1 MIDDSIQ
8 IRCPRCKS
16 KFRDKARRVVD
27 GYSRSCPH
35 CEGLV
40 FFNEEAPNEELRI
53 ALRSAAKVRKAV
65 KQEAASNEMVTESD
79 VVPAPRA
86 RQPAS
91 RSSARNRS
99 L

>member
-1 MIDDSIQ
+1 MIDDSVQ

-40 FFNEEAPNEELRI
+40 FFNEDAPNEELRV
-53 ALRSAAKVRKAV
+53 ALRTAAKVRKAV
-65 KQEAASNEMVTESD
+65 KQEAASNVMVTESD
-79 VVPAPRA
+79 VVPAIRSRQQNA
-86 RQPAS
+86 RS
-91 RSSARNRS
+91 KLRNRS
-99 L
+99 F